1 MSLPGMIACDLDGTL
16 LRSDLSVSD
25 RTVAALA
32 AVRAAG
38 VPFVVVTGR
47 PVRWLGVVLDR
58 IGRYAEVICSNGAKV
73 LDVDGAVLITWPIT
87 PPVLSIVTRRL
98 RDELGEVHFAV
109 ERDTGMVK
117 ETGYRVRRDL
127 TQPPN
132 VEWDEL
138 VTQPALKLLVRVPG
152 ADGDELL
159 ARCAGLLQGL
169 ATPTHSSLA
178 SGLIEVSADGVNKA
192 TALDWLAERHGVRAD
207 QVLAFGDMPN
217 DISMLR
223 WAGRSVVVAD
233 AHPEAK
239 AAADEVTES
248 NDNDGVAAVL
258 ERLLA

>member
-32 AVRAAG
+32 AVRTAG

-58 IGRYAEVICSNGAKV
+58 IGRYAEVICSNGAKI
-73 LDVDGAVLITWPIT
+73 LDVDGSVLIAWPIT
-87 PPVLSIVTRRL
+87 PPALEIATRRL
-98 RDELGEVHFAV
+98 RDALGDVHFAV
-109 ERDTGMVK
+109 ERDAGMVK
-117 ETGYRVRRDL
+117 ESGYRVRQDLAQPRD
-127 TQPPN
+127 
-132 VEWDEL
+132 VAWDEL
-138 VTQPALKLLVRVPG
+138 VSQPALKLLVRVPG

-159 ARCAGLLQGL
+159 ARCTGLLRGL

-178 SGLIEVSADGVNKA
+178 SGLVEVSADGVNKA
-192 TALDWLAERHGVRAD
+192 AALDWLADRHGVRAD

-248 NDNDGVAAVL
+248 NDNDGVAVVL
-258 ERLLA
+258 ERLLD

>member
-1 MSLPGMIACDLDGTL
+1 MTLPGMIACDLDGTL
-16 LRSDLSVSD
+16 LRSDLTISD

-47 PVRWLGVVLDR
+47 PVRWLAVVLDR
-58 IGRYAEVICSNGAKV
+58 IGRYAEVICSNGARI
-73 LDVDGAVLITWPIT
+73 LDVDGSDLISWPMSPQVLAEA
-87 PPVLSIVTRRL
+87 TRRL
-98 RDELGEVHFAV
+98 RDGLGTVDFAV
-109 ERDTGMVK
+109 ERLDGMVK
-117 ETGYRVRRDL
+117 EAGYRVRSDL
-127 TQPPN
+127 VQPH
-132 VEWDEL
+132 VLELAEL
-138 VTQPALKLLVRVPG
+138 VAEPAFKLLARVYE

-159 ARCAGLLQGL
+159 ACCAKLLAGV

-178 SGLIEVSADGVNKA
+178 AGLVEISADGVTKA
-192 TALDWLAERHGVRAD
+192 AALDWLAERHGVRAE

-258 ERLLA
+258 ERLLG